1 MSRSHARIRWW
12 HIAVPLAL
20 VVLLDVYELAF
31 TIPALA
37 DIANAPIFDMR
48 VAGYTQ
54 AEAVAY
60 LTALGAEGRWFYLSR
75 HVPAD
80 IALALV
86 EAVAITLIILRVTRP
101 GARFALPVPTP
112 WRGAML
118 AAPVSMLSFDLAENA
133 FVAHMLLTAA
143 PGPTQVAMAS
153 TLTQAKWVAMSL
165 AIALAIVLPASAWL
179 RGRKTAPAH
188 PQQASPR

>member
-80 IALALV
+80 TALALV

-118 AAPVSMLSFDLAENA
+118 AAPVSMLLFDLAENA
-133 FVAHMLLTAA
+133 FAAHMLLTAA